1 MSLNR
6 TTVKK
11 RRNKINVILMSV
23 MFFFHIFL
31 GTEASAKPVFNGS
44 KVDQYMEK
52 AMERLGIPGAS
63 IGIVKGDKLIYLK
76 GYGVA
81 GPEQAPVTPQ
91 TPFVLGST
99 SKSITALATMQ
110 LVDEGK
116 VKLDAPVQTYLPWF
130 RLADEEASAKI
141 TVKDLLHQT
150 SGISTYEGRATLVSD
165 DIPIDDFI
173 RRMKSVPLAQPVG
186 SMYQYSNLNY
196 DILGGIIQK
205 ASQQPYG
212 DYVREHIFKPLNMR
226 HSTAYVEEA
235 KGYGLATGHQTIF
248 GFVVP
253 TKQLSH
259 TGGVPDGSL
268 ISSAEDMSNYLI
280 AQMNGG
286 RFSNRVVLSEASVN
300 QMHKPAVST
309 GDDTFYG
316 MGWGIKGNIIE
327 HSGATENSSSYLMMD
342 GEYGVV
348 LLFNS
353 IDYMVS
359 YDQIVLGIKEVL
371 HGGEPSVDELPNF
384 KATYL
389 IVDLILLILVA
400 LYILSLRSLFK
411 WRNKYK
417 VTRLGSIISITL
429 LLLLNILVPLGILVG
444 IPKFLVPWPVAL
456 VFLPGITHFLL
467 IFSLLLLVVGVIKA
481 VNLARFVVRS
491 QKQGNGN
498 HV

>member
-11 RRNKINVILMSV
+11 RGNKINVILITV
-23 MFFFHIFL
+23 MVFVHVFL
-31 GTEASAKPVFNGS
+31 GTEVNAKSVFNGS

-63 IGIVKGDKLIYLK
+63 IGIIKGDKIIYLK

-81 GPEQAPVTPQ
+81 GSDQVPVTPQ

-130 RLADEEASAKI
+130 RLADEEVSAKI

-173 RRMKSVPLAQPVG
+173 RMMKNVPLAQPVG

-212 DYVREHIFKPLNMR
+212 DYVKEHIFKPLNMR

-235 KGYGLATGHQTIF
+235 EEYGLATGHQTIF
-248 GFVVP
+248 
-253 TKQLSH
+253 
-259 TGGVPDGSL
+259 
-268 ISSAEDMSNYLI
+268 
-280 AQMNGG
+280 
-286 RFSNRVVLSEASVN
+286 
-300 QMHKPAVST
+300 
-309 GDDTFYG
+309 
-316 MGWGIKGNIIE
+316 
-327 HSGATENSSSYLMMD
+327 
-342 GEYGVV
+342 
-348 LLFNS
+348 
-353 IDYMVS
+353 
-359 YDQIVLGIKEVL
+359 
-371 HGGEPSVDELPNF
+371 
-384 KATYL
+384 
-389 IVDLILLILVA
+389 
-400 LYILSLRSLFK
+400 
-411 WRNKYK
+411 
-417 VTRLGSIISITL
+417 
-429 LLLLNILVPLGILVG
+429 
-444 IPKFLVPWPVAL
+444 
-456 VFLPGITHFLL
+456 
-467 IFSLLLLVVGVIKA
+467 
-481 VNLARFVVRS
+481 
-491 QKQGNGN
+491 
-498 HV
+498 